1 MVDNSVPK
9 PTGNMTN
16 IEPNPLMKHIR
27 QPKIYIK
34 LPSGGKYWPKGAVEI
49 PETGELPVLPMT
61 ARDEITFKT
70 PDALING
77 QATVDVIQSC
87 IPDIK
92 NAWEIPSIDL
102 DVILIAIRRASYG
115 DTLEMSHKIPGTTI
129 DKDYAL
135 DLIQIYDS
143 YFHKTFEDTFKIDGF
158 TVQIAPVPYKDF
170 TKNALKTFEE
180 QRILGIVS
188 NEDTPDAQK
197 LEKFQK
203 AFANLTAINI
213 DMVANSITAIQPD
226 GEANAVVNK
235 THIRQFIEQAESKVY
250 TQIQDHIKEQRAKF
264 NHEPLVMQ
272 ATDEEKEAGA
282 PDTYEI
288 PITFDQS
295 NFFGSAS

>member
-115 DTLEMSHKIPGTTI
+115 DSLEMSHKIPGTAI

-143 YFHKTFEDTFKIDGF
+143 YFHNLPFENF
-158 TVQIAPVPYKDF
+158 TEYLSSSINENSTLPPASSTKQIPA
-170 TKNALKTFEE
+170 
-180 QRILGIVS
+180 
-188 NEDTPDAQK
+188 
-197 LEKFQK
+197 
-203 AFANLTAINI
+203 
-213 DMVANSITAIQPD
+213 
-226 GEANAVVNK
+226 
-235 THIRQFIEQAESKVY
+235 
-250 TQIQDHIKEQRAKF
+250 AKS
-264 NHEPLVMQ
+264 H
-272 ATDEEKEAGA
+272 K
-282 PDTYEI
+282 
-288 PITFDQS
+288 
-295 NFFGSAS
+295 

>member
-1 MVDNSVPK
+1 MVDNSIPK

-34 LPSGGKYWPKGAVEI
+34 LPSGGKYWPDGAVDI

-87 IPDIK
+87 IPSIK

-115 DTLEMSHKIPGTTI
+115 DTLEMSHKIPGTDI
-129 DKDYAL
+129 QKDYGL
-135 DLIQIYDS
+135 DLVGIYDS
-143 YFHKTFEDTFKIDGF
+143 YFTKHFEDTFKIDGF
-158 TVQIAPVPYKDF
+158 TVQIKPVPYKEF
-170 TKNALKTFEE
+170 TKNALRTFEE
-180 QRILGIVS
+180 QRIMGIVS
-188 NEDTPDAQK
+188 NDDMEDSKK
-197 LEKFQK
+197 LERFQK

-226 GEANAVVNK
+226 GENNAVVNA

-250 TQIQDHIKEQRAKF
+250 TQISDHIKAQRAKF

-282 PDTYEI
+282 PETYEV

-295 NFFGSAS
+295 NFFGIAS

>member
-34 LPSGGKYWPKGAVEI
+34 LPSGGKYWPDGAVEI

-87 IPDIK
+87 IPSIK

-115 DTLEMSHKIPGTTI
+115 DTLEMSHKIPGTDI
-129 DKDYAL
+129 QKDYGL
-135 DLIQIYDS
+135 DLVGIYVILQN
-143 YFHKTFEDTFKIDGF
+143 TLKIHSRLTDLLF
-158 TVQIAPVPYKDF
+158 RSNQFRTRSLQRMLLERL
-170 TKNALKTFEE
+170 KNRE
-180 QRILGIVS
+180 
-188 NEDTPDAQK
+188 
-197 LEKFQK
+197 
-203 AFANLTAINI
+203 
-213 DMVANSITAIQPD
+213 
-226 GEANAVVNK
+226 
-235 THIRQFIEQAESKVY
+235 
-250 TQIQDHIKEQRAKF
+250 
-264 NHEPLVMQ
+264 
-272 ATDEEKEAGA
+272 
-282 PDTYEI
+282 
-288 PITFDQS
+288 
-295 NFFGSAS
+295 

>member
-1 MVDNSVPK
+1 M
-9 PTGNMTN
+9 
-16 IEPNPLMKHIR
+16 
-27 QPKIYIK
+27 
-34 LPSGGKYWPKGAVEI
+34 
-49 PETGELPVLPMT
+49 
-61 ARDEITFKT
+61 
-70 PDALING
+70 
-77 QATVDVIQSC
+77 
-87 IPDIK
+87 
-92 NAWEIPSIDL
+92 
-102 DVILIAIRRASYG
+102 
-115 DTLEMSHKIPGTTI
+115 
-129 DKDYAL
+129 
-135 DLIQIYDS
+135 
-143 YFHKTFEDTFKIDGF
+143 
-158 TVQIAPVPYKDF
+158 PYKDF

-188 NEDTPDAQK
+188 NEDTPDTQK

-226 GEANAVVNK
+226 GDANAVVNK

-264 NHEPLVMQ
+264 NHEPLTMK

-282 PDTYEI
+282 PETYEI